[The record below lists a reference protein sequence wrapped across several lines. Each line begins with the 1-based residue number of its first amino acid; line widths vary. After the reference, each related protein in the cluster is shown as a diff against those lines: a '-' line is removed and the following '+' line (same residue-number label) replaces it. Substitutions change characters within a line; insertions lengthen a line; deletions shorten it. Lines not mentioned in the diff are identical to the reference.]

1 MVETSRVP
9 HLSDAEAHRLVCRT
23 LAKERGRS
31 DSLLA
36 IIQISDEG
44 DDP

>member
-1 MVETSRVP
+1 MVDSDVRY
-9 HLSDAEAHRLVCRT
+9 LSDAEAHLLVCRT
-23 LAKERGRS
+23 LAKERERS

-36 IIQISDEG
+36 IIPISDDE